1 MLEIEQE
8 LVDLLDAHG
17 FIVREIAEPFV
28 IEFVADG
35 LTSNRFAFTLEE
47 KIDPTDT

>member
-1 MLEIEQE
+1 MPEIEQE
-8 LVDLLDAHG
+8 LIDILDAHD

-28 IEFVADG
+28 IEVVADR

-47 KIDPTDT
+47 KIGPTDT